1 MENNVVLINPDFISD
16 KFRTEVVTLKQLIE
30 RKQRGAI
37 SCNHKRQ
44 RATCSWTNDQIYKM
58 LSWVCNGMPL
68 PQIYICE
75 EVENGIKRSYI
86 IDGNHRIKNL
96 ELFITDQIVVRENG
110 AERYLITYKDY
121 ITDGNGN
128 KIMDEYDTAKFE
140 LKQFDIIG
148 KPFSEF
154 PEDLKDRIYGYNI
167 GVTTFLKC
175 TDDDVAYYM
184 RNYNNHTQMNSVQK
198 KMTEFNGDFVTTL
211 NVLGKHDF
219 FTDKTG
225 MSLKTLNGN
234 AKFRICIETL
244 IASYF
249 MNDWGS
255 FNSNCDFIQDN
266 VTDYQVATLERELDR
281 LYEVVG
287 EEDKKLFKANNSFLY
302 LTLFHRFTKYD
313 VDDKW
318 FIEFLHKFNDE
329 LHSKEINGDCYD
341 DVLKLGGSK
350 QKSHVERKLR
360 IMTDLMED
368 FLGVNEDYDEDS
380 DEVDNSIG
388 ENNINKT
395 SLEEKQDVDDCV
407 EKYAN
412 YLFDSSYYSEISEGN
427 TSYNLCHDLACDVIK
442 FNDCYDE
449 DILEYYTDSLYDYLD
464 DMSITEDF
472 SIEENGGFISV
483 ENTPALIGMIKNF
496 EDDFSELDK
505 IQKWFVECGKNY
517 SNNESNFIGKDDKY
531 RFNFFMNV
539 WKNVNETENNKVV
552 A

>member
-96 ELFITDQIVVRENG
+96 ELFITDQIVIRENG

-121 ITDGNGN
+121 ITDENGN

-167 GVTTFLKC
+167 GVTTFLNC

-244 IASYF
+244 IACYF

-266 VTDYQVATLERELDR
+266 VTDYQVTTLERELDR

-329 LHSKEINGDCYD
+329 LHSKEINGDSYD

-360 IMTDLMED
+360 IMTDLMEE

-380 DEVDNSIG
+380 DEV
-388 ENNINKT
+388 NNLISESNTNKT
-395 SLEEKQDVDDCV
+395 SLEEKQNIDDCV

-442 FNDCYDE
+442 FNDCHDE

-472 SIEENGGFISV
+472 NIEENSGFISV

-505 IQKWFVECGKNY
+505 IQKWFVECGKSY
-517 SNNESNFIGKDDKY
+517 SNNESNFIGKDDSY
-531 RFNFFMNV
+531 RFSFFMNV
-539 WKNVNETENNKVV
+539 WENINETENNKVV
-552 A
+552 E